1 MKKIFITSSLLFASF
16 VSFAQEITPNEGL
29 RYAID
34 NLTGSAR
41 FRAMSGA
48 FGAVGG
54 DLSAINVNPAGSA
67 VFNYNQ
73 ATISLSNYNIRN
85 SSTYFG
91 TNTIENDHD
100 LDINQAGAVFVF
112 KNNNPSNGWNKI
124 SFALNY
130 ENNSNFDNQFYTRGV
145 NPNNSIDGYFLRFA
159 NGLPNEGGIRLEVL
173 ENAFFD
179 QLSFIDQQAY
189 LGYNAY
195 MFNPVDGENLDNSV
209 YFSNVPTNGNFYQEN
224 YTVATGY
231 NGKLTGNIATSFKD
245 RLFIGLNLNAHFTD
259 LTNTISIY
267 EGYNNNSSTG
277 LRSVQFDTET
287 YTYGGGFSFGVGAI
301 GKITESLRLGLA
313 YESPTWYNLSD
324 EVRQRTITYCADCDP
339 DFNPVIF
346 DPNVIMVFESY
357 KIQTP
362 SKLTGSFAYVFS
374 EKGLISVDYSM
385 KDYSNTTF
393 RPRSDAHLESL
404 NNFMTDNL
412 DTAAEIRV
420 GGEIKHKQWSFRGGY
435 RFEESPYKVDVA
447 MGDLTG
453 YSGGIGFD
461 FGISRL
467 DLAYAYSRRKM
478 NLDLISSGL
487 SDASRLTA
495 INNNVTLSYTIKF

>member
-1 MKKIFITSSLLFASF
+1 MKKIFITTSLLFASF
-16 VSFAQEITPNEGL
+16 ISFSQEITPNEGL

-73 ATISLSNYNIRN
+73 ATLSLSNYNIRN
-85 SSTYFG
+85 SSSYFG
-91 TNTIENDHD
+91 TRTVENDHD

-112 KNNNPSNGWNKI
+112 KNNNSSSGWNKF
-124 SFALNY
+124 SLALNY

-145 NPNNSIDGYFLRFA
+145 NPYNSIDGYFLRFA
-159 NGLPNEGGIRLEVL
+159 NGLPNEGGIFLDVLDTAFLE
-173 ENAFFD
+173 E
-179 QLSFIDQQAY
+179 LSFIDQQA
-189 LGYNAY
+189 LFGYNAFI
-195 MFNPVDGENLDNSV
+195 FNPVENDPNNTLYV
-209 YFSNVPTNGNFYQEN
+209 SNVPTDGNYYQEN

-231 NGKLTGNIATSFKD
+231 NGKLTGNIATSYKD
-245 RLFIGLNLNAHFTD
+245 KFFIGLNLNTHFTD
-259 LTNTISIY
+259 LTNIISVY
-267 EGYNNNSSTG
+267 ESYDTDPSTG
-277 LRSVQFDTET
+277 LQSVQFDTET
-287 YTYGGGFSFGVGAI
+287 YTFGAGFSFSVGAI
-301 GKITESLRLGLA
+301 GKITESLRLGVS
-313 YESPTWYNLSD
+313 YESPTWYNLTD
-324 EVRQRTITYCADCDP
+324 EVRQRTIANCPDCGTN
-339 DFNPVIF
+339 FNPFVF

-362 SKLTGSFAYVFS
+362 SKVTGSFAYVFG
-374 EKGLISVDYSM
+374 EKALISIDYAM

-393 RPRSDAHLESL
+393 RPRNDIYLESL
-404 NNFMTDNL
+404 NNFMSNNL

-420 GGEIKHKQWSFRGGY
+420 GGEFKHEKWSFRGGY

-453 YSGGIGFD
+453 YSGGIGYD

-467 DLAYAYSRRKM
+467 DIAYAYSRRKM
-478 NLDLISSGL
+478 NFDLISSGL

>member
-16 VSFAQEITPNEGL
+16 ISISQEITPNEGL

-54 DLSAINVNPAGSA
+54 DLSSINVNPAGSA

-73 ATISLSNYNIRN
+73 ATLSLSSYNIRN
-85 SSTYFG
+85 SSSYFG
-91 TNTIENDHD
+91 TRTIENDSD

-112 KNNNPSNGWNKI
+112 KNNNLSNGWNKF
-124 SFALNY
+124 SLALNY
-130 ENNSNFDNQFYTRGV
+130 ENNSNFDNQFFTRGV

-159 NGLPNEGGIRLEVL
+159 NGLPNEGGIFLDVL
-173 ENAFFD
+173 ETAFFD
-179 QLSFIDQQAY
+179 ELSFIDQQAL

-195 MFNPVDGENLDNSV
+195 IFNPVDNTPDNTMYV
-209 YFSNVPTNGNFYQEN
+209 SNVPTAGNYYQEN

-267 EGYNNNSSTG
+267 ERYNNNTSTG

-287 YTYGGGFSFGVGAI
+287 YTYGGGFSFGIGAI
-301 GKITESLRLGLA
+301 GKITDNIRLGLA
-313 YESPTWYNLSD
+313 YESPTWYNLTD
-324 EVRQRTITYCADCDP
+324 EVRQRTIAYCADCDTN
-339 DFNPVIF
+339 NPIVF
-346 DPNVIMVFESY
+346 DPNVIMIFDSY

-362 SKLTGSFAYVFS
+362 SKLTGSFAYVFG
-374 EKGLISVDYSM
+374 EKALVSVDYAM

-393 RPRSDAHLESL
+393 RPRHDYSLESL
-404 NNFMTDNL
+404 NNFMSANL

-420 GGEIKHKQWSFRGGY
+420 GGEFKHKQWSFRGGY
-435 RFEESPYKVDVA
+435 RFEESPYKTDTA

-453 YSGGIGFD
+453 YSGGFGFD

-478 NLDLISSGL
+478 DYALISTGL
-487 SDASRLTA
+487 GDTSRLTA
-495 INNNVTLSYTIKF
+495 VNNNVTLSYTIKF

>member
-1 MKKIFITSSLLFASF
+1 MKKIFITSGFLFASF
-16 VSFAQEITPNEGL
+16 LSFSQELTPNEGL

-67 VFNYNQ
+67 LFNYNQ
-73 ATISLSNYNIRN
+73 ATVSLSNYNVRN
-85 SSTYFG
+85 SSSYFG
-91 TNTIENDHD
+91 TRTVESDHD
-100 LDINQAGAVFVF
+100 LDINQAGGVFVF
-112 KNNNPSNGWNKI
+112 KNNNPSSGWNKFSI
-124 SFALNY
+124 ALNY
-130 ENNSNFDNQFYTRGV
+130 ENNSNFDNQFNTRGV

-159 NGLPNEGGIRLEVL
+159 NGLPNEGGIFLNVL
-173 ENAFFD
+173 DTAFFD
-179 QLSFIDQQAY
+179 ELSFIDQQAL

-195 MFNPVDGENLDNSV
+195 MFNPVDNENPDNSV
-209 YFSNVPTNGNFYQEN
+209 YISNVPTNGNYYQEN

-231 NGKLTGNIATSFKD
+231 NGKITGNIATSFKD
-245 RLFIGLNLNAHFTD
+245 RLFIGLNLNALFTD

-267 EGYNNNSSTG
+267 ESYNNNSSSG

-287 YTYGGGFSFGVGAI
+287 YTFGGGFSFGIGAI
-301 GKITESLRLGLA
+301 GKITESIRLGLA
-313 YESPTWYNLSD
+313 YESPTWYNLTD
-324 EVRQRTITYCADCDP
+324 EVRQRTITYCEDCDANN
-339 DFNPVIF
+339 NPIVF
-346 DPNVIMVFESY
+346 DPNVIMVFDSY

-362 SKLTGSFAYVFS
+362 SKLTGSFAYVFG
-374 EKGLISVDYSM
+374 ERGLISIDYSM
-385 KDYSNTTF
+385 KDYSNITF
-393 RPRSDAHLESL
+393 RPRNDVNLESI
-404 NNFMTDNL
+404 NNFMSANL

-420 GGEIKHKQWSFRGGY
+420 GGEIRHKQWSLRGGY
-435 RFEESPYKVDVA
+435 RFEESPYKVDTA

-478 NLDLISSGL
+478 NFDLISSGL
-487 SDASRLTA
+487 NDASRLTA